1 MRVFG
6 EGMVYQDWVDD
17 LEYYIMSMGLNDEV
31 LKDDKRRLGLFITC
45 GGPRVKEV
53 CNTLNKNTPKAK
65 DSANK
70 DVSEYQHARN
80 VVDAKMKINKNQ
92 TYNETFQYR
101 NLAQRSGESF
111 ASFIHRCEVGISSCG
126 FSVEDMSWNYQLS
139 N

>member
-31 LKDDKRRLGLFITC
+31 KDDKRRLGLFITC
-45 GGPRVKEV
+45 GGPKVKEV
-53 CNTLNKNTPKAK
+53 YTLNKNTPKAK

-101 NLAQRSGESF
+101 NMAQRSGESF

-126 FSVEDMSWNYQLS
+126 FIVEDMSWNYQLS